1 MFDMFDN
8 NRRGWLIKLIE
19 AVEEN
24 AMDAIVEDEDDIA
37 VEAIYSVQAICG
49 SDTMKKQMS
58 FTKKITQIFDSST
71 KSK

>member
-1 MFDMFDN
+1 M
-8 NRRGWLIKLIE
+8 IE

-37 VEAIYSVQAICG
+37 VEAICSVQAICG
-49 SDTMKKQMS
+49 SDTMKKRMS
-58 FTKKITQIFDSST
+58 FTKKITEIFDSST

>member
-37 VEAIYSVQAICG
+37 VEAICSVQAICG

-58 FTKKITQIFDSST
+58 FTKKITRIFDSST

>member
-37 VEAIYSVQAICG
+37 VEAICSVQAICG
-49 SDTMKKQMS
+49 SDTMEKQMS